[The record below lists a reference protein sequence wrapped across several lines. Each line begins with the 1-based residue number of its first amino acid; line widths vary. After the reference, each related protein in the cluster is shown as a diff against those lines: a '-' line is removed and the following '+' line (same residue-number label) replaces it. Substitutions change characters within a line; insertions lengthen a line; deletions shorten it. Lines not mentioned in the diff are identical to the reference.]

1 MDTLSDEAVIAAIRA
16 CRDHLSAKRA
26 ETDEGATT
34 LKAAVDG
41 LHRLSAGLEIVT
53 LRQSA
58 QVPVNEALDRAQT
71 RNNRRDDEST

>member
-1 MDTLSDEAVIAAIRA
+1 MDTLSDEAVIAALEA
-16 CRDHLSAKRA
+16 CRDHLSGKRA

-41 LHRLSAGLEIVT
+41 LHRLSAGMQLVA

-58 QVPVNEALDRAQT
+58 QVPVNEALDRAQA
-71 RNNRRDDEST
+71 RNSRRDDENT